1 MGQVAIS
8 LMGRSYRFVCGDGEE
23 ARIKML
29 ASYVHEKVD
38 QLSHD
43 LGRTPDDRILV
54 MAALMLADEVFEARG
69 VAASDQPAAPPK
81 PRKPNAA

>member
-1 MGQVAIS
+1 MGQVAITV
-8 LMGRSYRFVCGDGEE
+8 MGRSYRFVCGDGEE

-29 ASYVHEKVD
+29 ASYVNEKVD

-43 LGRTPDDRILV
+43 LGRTPDDRLLV

-69 VAASDQPAAPPK
+69 IVTSDQPVASPK